1 MTVTSSMTQEDSR
14 WTCLSTPYPRAS
26 SARDPVGRSSG
37 ADPGCCRDRGVEPQ
51 DWHQQIVVQGCSERD
66 GGRRH
71 VAAGFIGWV
80 DWLTI
85 PDKTFLLPS

>member
-1 MTVTSSMTQEDSR
+1 
-14 WTCLSTPYPRAS
+14 
-26 SARDPVGRSSG
+26 
-37 ADPGCCRDRGVEPQ
+37 VEPQ